1 MLVYNVNSI
10 PLKDVIISLA
20 KSFNVDY
27 HNDCNEYLVMLPEH
41 IGCGEIRGINFDNG
55 LALLIYKVK
64 FNEDV
69 RLEFTLNE
77 IHPVKF
83 INSLRGPLTHE
94 FSNEGIQHSIEE
106 FSCAIVASERK
117 NGHVIEFQKNTDY
130 EVVSVEIDRKT
141 FSEKA
146 DCELINWNSRLQKVL
161 IDVEGVE
168 QFYHIENCGVYIK
181 DILQNVGNFKNFL
194 LARRFHLQSITMQ
207 MFINQLV
214 QFDDDHLDADQRTVL
229 RIQELKRVE
238 ELGIYIKENLA
249 EDHSIKNLC
258 KKSGLNP
265 NKLQI
270 GFKYLYAT
278 SINEFI
284 TNKRLERAKQLL
296 ESNEYNVRE
305 VVAAIGL
312 ESSSYFSKIYKERY
326 GITPMNYKKLNTL

>member
-1 MLVYNVNSI
+1 MLVFNVNSI

-20 KSFNVDY
+20 KSFDVDY
-27 HNDCNEYLVMLPEH
+27 QNDCNEYSVKIPENL
-41 IGCGEIRGINFDNG
+41 GSGEIRGISFDNG
-55 LALLIYKVK
+55 LALLIYKVY

-83 INSLRGPLTHE
+83 INSLHGPLTHE
-94 FSNEGIQHSIEE
+94 FLDEGVQHSIEE
-106 FSCAIVASERK
+106 FTCAIVASKRK
-117 NGHVIEFQKNTDY
+117 NGHVIEFQKNISY

-141 FSEKA
+141 FGENA
-146 DCELINWNSRLQKVL
+146 DCELINWDSRLQKVL
-161 IDVEGVE
+161 VDLEGVE

-181 DILQNVGNFKNFL
+181 DILQNVDSFKDFL

-214 QFDDDHLDADQRTVL
+214 QFDDDNLEVDQRTVL
-229 RIQELKRVE
+229 RVQELKRVE
-238 ELGIYIKENLA
+238 ELGNYIKENLA

-270 GFKYLYAT
+270 GFKYLYST

-284 TNKRLERAKQLL
+284 NNIRLERAKQLL
-296 ESNEYNVRE
+296 EGNEYNVRE

-326 GITPMNYKKLNTL
+326 GITPMNYKKLRST